1 MYKFQLGIIITN
13 GGKPVFFKCLGLYKN
28 AEINVKYSKTRKINI
43 IIFLLQ
49 ISVILHE
56 HNTEP

>member
-1 MYKFQLGIIITN
+1 MVANLYFLS
-13 GGKPVFFKCLGLYKN
+13 LGLYKN
-28 AEINVKYSKTRKINI
+28 AEINVKYSETHNINI